1 MSVSKY
7 AYVNARIGGMKSYLL
22 REEDL
27 RGLIE
32 SRNIDEAVSLLK
44 STNYGSEI
52 SESNILS
59 LELQLK
65 KSLYRDY
72 LKLINCVEGRPEEF
86 IHNMARKYEIDTIKS
101 IIKMK
106 FLNISLPE
114 YLIPFGKIDEEVI
127 ERLLRAEGVIGVIKV
142 LKGTEYYEPLSGAR
156 LSETEVEDKGGSETK
171 ERELPYLNALDL
183 YYFDGVKESMEKLSK
198 KDRSIVKRF
207 VGFNIDLSNLLMAL
221 RLRGVEGATDE
232 FFIEGGESF
241 TAKHFFRVRQL
252 ENLSRLPDVVPGR
265 FVEITTE
272 GLEKYSGMNS
282 LIAFELITKRKLLKE
297 SKKLFL
303 GDRFHIGTIIAY
315 LNLKENEI
323 SNLIKILKT
332 KDEFFSTKEIEELLV
347 LV

>member
-1 MSVSKY
+1 
-7 AYVNARIGGMKSYLL
+7 MKSHLL
-22 REEDL
+22 REEEL

-44 STNYGSEI
+44 STAYSSEI

-65 KSLYRDY
+65 KSLFRDY
-72 LKLINCVEGRPEEF
+72 LKLVNSVEGRPEEF
-86 IHNMARKYEIDTIKS
+86 IHNLARKFEIDTIKS

-114 YLIPFGKIDEEVI
+114 YLIPFGKIDEEII
-127 ERLLRAEGVIGVIKV
+127 ERLIRAEGVIGVIEA
-142 LKGTEYYEPLSGAR
+142 LKGTEYYEPLRVAR
-156 LSETEVEDKGGSETK
+156 LSETVEDDK
-171 ERELPYLNALDL
+171 EEGEAREGDLPYLNALDL
-183 YYFDGVKESMEKLSK
+183 YYFDGVKESMKKLSK

-221 RLRGVEGATDE
+221 RLKGVEGTTDD

-241 TAKHFFRVRQL
+241 TVKHFFRVKQL
-252 ENLSRLPDVVPGR
+252 ENVSRLPDVVPRR
-265 FVEITTE
+265 FVELTTE
-272 GLEKYSGMNS
+272 GLEKYKGMNS
-282 LIAFELITKRKLLKE
+282 LIAFELVTKRKLLRE

-315 LNLKENEI
+315 LYLKENEI

-332 KDEFFSTKEIEELLV
+332 KDEFFSTKEIEEILV